1 MKATNSN
8 VQSECRIPTEKR
20 EEDDLKNEWKSR
32 MERGFQEN
40 NMKMEKF
47 QAQMEK
53 EKAENAKNAKKI
65 EEILTLVKSGKEENR
80 KRIVDK
86 DVEQDKKVDRTNIE
100 QLQCQV
106 EKEKEKN
113 RRMIEVISDL
123 TLQLNK
129 NEEENKILKM
139 EKEEL
144 EQRIITLDTE
154 QHTEQEERRRLK
166 KMNNARGMEEM
177 EWMNEK
183 ISEIDVL
190 KKEKDAEIQ
199 KRNVAE
205 NELRELKILFNQNIM
220 DFIKTSE
227 EAARLVKTVNVLNE
241 KIVNYEEV
249 KIAFKHVNDNLAKV
263 IKEQQ
268 HELTTYKQELKK
280 ETEKDMNGIK
290 NKHHK
295 NEACCSRR

>member
-1 MKATNSN
+1 MKATDSN
-8 VQSECRIPTEKR
+8 VQSEYKKPTEKR
-20 EEDDLKNEWKSR
+20 EEDDIKTEWKSR
-32 MERGFQEN
+32 MEKGFQEN
-40 NMKMEKF
+40 KTKMEEF

-53 EKAENAKNAKKI
+53 EKAENAKKI

-80 KRIVDK
+80 MRIEDK
-86 DVEQDKKVDRTNIE
+86 DVEQGKKVDRTNIE

-106 EKEKEKN
+106 EKEKEKI
-113 RRMIEVISDL
+113 RRMIEVTSDL

-144 EQRIITLDTE
+144 EQRIITLDNE
-154 QHTEQEERRRLK
+154 QHKEQEERRRLK
-166 KMNNARGMEEM
+166 KMNNARGM

-241 KIVNYEEV
+241 KIVNLEEV

>member
-1 MKATNSN
+1 MKATDSN
-8 VQSECRIPTEKR
+8 VQSECKIPTEKR

-32 MERGFQEN
+32 MEKGFQEN
-40 NMKMEKF
+40 KTKMEEF
-47 QAQMEK
+47 QVQMEK
-53 EKAENAKNAKKI
+53 EKAENAKKI
-65 EEILTLVKSGKEENR
+65 EEILTWVKSGKEENR
-80 KRIVDK
+80 MRIEDK
-86 DVEQDKKVDRTNIE
+86 DGEQGKKGERT
-100 QLQCQV
+100 
-106 EKEKEKN
+106 KEKEKN
-113 RRMIEVISDL
+113 RRRIEVNSDL

-144 EQRIITLDTE
+144 EQRIITLDNE

-166 KMNNARGMEEM
+166 KMNNARGM

-220 DFIKTSE
+220 EGIKTSGE
-227 EAARLVKTVNVLNE
+227 TARLVKTVNLLNE
-241 KIVNYEEV
+241 KIV
-249 KIAFKHVNDNLAKV
+249 KL
-263 IKEQQ
+263 
-268 HELTTYKQELKK
+268 
-280 ETEKDMNGIK
+280 
-290 NKHHK
+290 
-295 NEACCSRR
+295 